1 MFHGVS
7 RAALLALGAACRIG
21 STPLTKVI
29 TVPTPA
35 VPSVER
41 MITASPLC
49 RSVIAAACAWLS
61 RR

>member
-1 MFHGVS
+1 MLQGVS
-7 RAALLALGAACRIG
+7 IAALLAPGAARRIG
-21 STPLTKVI
+21 STPLTSVI

-49 RSVIAAACAWLS
+49 RSVSVAAGAWLS
-61 RR
+61 NR

>member
-1 MFHGVS
+1 MLHGAS
-7 RAALLALGAACRIG
+7 IAALLALGAACRIG
-21 STPLTKVI
+21 SMPLTKVT

-49 RSVIAAACAWLS
+49 KSAKEAAGTRLS
-61 RR
+61 IC